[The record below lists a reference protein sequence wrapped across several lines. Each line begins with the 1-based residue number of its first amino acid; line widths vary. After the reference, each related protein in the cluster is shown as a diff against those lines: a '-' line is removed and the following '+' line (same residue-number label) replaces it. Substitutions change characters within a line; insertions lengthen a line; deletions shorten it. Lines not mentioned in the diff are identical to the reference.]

1 MATNPKCRQG
11 DKETK
16 YREQPKNLRP
26 LLPCHLVT
34 LSSCLLVLLLLF
46 SCSSIR
52 PIAKIGLIASFEGIS
67 RRNGY
72 EALAAM
78 RAAIADS
85 PVKTIDLLPLALDD
99 SLDPQRTAQKLLADP
114 TLKAVIG
121 PLVPQEMAL
130 TLQDFSSRNV
140 HWIAPFAVDPAGGFA
155 QPEKASAWATE
166 LIRTVVQSNQQ
177 AGRLYLVGWTP
188 GWPQLSSQEWQAILG
203 IDIQMIDGSTLI
215 RGIIDSKVDDQDLIF
230 WLGSAEEGADFVN
243 QLWQVRPERVVWS
256 SVQAD
261 DPVFAE
267 RLQFHGALNWAT
279 WSNDAYETWATT
291 HTPAT
296 PMAYLTYLA
305 TRSAI
310 SQLQSL
316 PDSSAEIA
324 WSVTCFRLN
333 RDGKTSTLIQC
344 K

>member
-1 MATNPKCRQG
+1 M
-11 DKETK
+11 
-16 YREQPKNLRP
+16 
-26 LLPCHLVT
+26 
-34 LSSCLLVLLLLF
+34 SSCLLVLLLLLS

-52 PIAKIGLIASFEGIS
+52 PIGKIGLIASFEGIS

-85 PVKTIDLLPLALDD
+85 PASTVDLLPLALDD
-99 SLDPQRTAQKLLADP
+99 SLDSQRTAQKLLADP

-130 TLQDFSSRNV
+130 TLQDFSSSEVR
-140 HWIAPFAVDPAGGFA
+140 WIVPLVVDPAGGFA
-155 QPEKASAWATE
+155 QPGKASAWATE
-166 LIRTVVQSNQQ
+166 LIHTVVAANQQ
-177 AGRLYLVGWTP
+177 AGRLYLVGWTG
-188 GWPQLSSQEWQAILG
+188 GWPQLSDQEWHTILG
-203 IDIQMIDGSTLI
+203 IDTQMIDGSALI
-215 RGIIDSKVDDQDLIF
+215 RGIIDGKVQDKDLIF
-230 WLGSAEEGADFVN
+230 WLGSAEDGAGFVN
-243 QLWQVRPERVVWS
+243 HLWQVRPARVVWS
-256 SVQAD
+256 SVQGS

-267 RLQFHGALNWAT
+267 RLQFHGPLNWTT
-279 WSNDAYETWATT
+279 WSNAGYETWSTT

-316 PDSSAEIA
+316 PDSPAEMS
-324 WSVTCFRLN
+324 WTVTCFRLN
-333 RDGKTSTLIQC
+333 RDGTSSVLIQC